1 MFFVQFFHDGGG
13 SEENKSFLQVVFLS
27 RFLSRLNDLNLEDF
41 PYEGKLLIIH
51 SRLFSFDK
59 FQRVEIN
66 LMFAAVIIPFSSSS
80 LK

>member
-41 PYEGKLLIIH
+41 PKTILMNTSGTPENAFAIS
-51 SRLFSFDK
+51 SRSCCGTAMIK
-59 FQRVEIN
+59 
-66 LMFAAVIIPFSSSS
+66 
-80 LK
+80 